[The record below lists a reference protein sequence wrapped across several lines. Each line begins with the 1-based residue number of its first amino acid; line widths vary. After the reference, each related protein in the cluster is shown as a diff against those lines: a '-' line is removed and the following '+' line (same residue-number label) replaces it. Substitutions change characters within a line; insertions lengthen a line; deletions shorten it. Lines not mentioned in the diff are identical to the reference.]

1 MVITV
6 VNLVIASFVALILTF
21 VARVSVIISMLLLI
35 ANACGMIP
43 LGLIIICYV
52 KRNPESKGT

>member
-21 VARVSVIISMLLLI
+21 VARPSVIVLMLLT
-35 ANACGMIP
+35 ATAFGMIP